1 MNAMQ
6 LAIRDIKKELE
17 SLDKVFIA
25 YSPKI
30 THEVR
35 SLVVEQIKKQK
46 KLKRKRND
54 GH

>member
-17 SLDKVFIA
+17 AQDKVFIA

-35 SLVVEQIKKQK
+35 SLVTNQIKEQLK
-46 KLKRKRND
+46 KGRKKR
-54 GH
+54 

>member
-6 LAIRDIKKELE
+6 LAIRDIKRELE
-17 SLDKVFIA
+17 SQSRVFIA

-35 SLVVEQIKKQK
+35 PLVVEQIKKQK
-46 KLKRKRND
+46 KLKIKRK
-54 GH
+54 